1 MQHVSGFRGTS
12 RFARVLLGQVA
23 VLALI
28 VGAFGITHAGAQGSI
43 DDPAQV
49 EAGMVVFESICAGC
63 HGVDGTGSSSGRDLT
78 DVATEQ
84 DDRLVHVASVTN
96 GKNNMPAWG
105 ERLEAEEI
113 DAAVSYV
120 RLTFVSAAAQEP
132 ELAVTGRTTS
142 SLLLVAF
149 ATLLGG
155 LALAAASRRTN
166 ARIL

>member
-1 MQHVSGFRGTS
+1 MAHIPDFGGGS

-23 VLALI
+23 VLTLI
-28 VGAFGITHAGAQGSI
+28 VGAFGIAHVGAQGST

-49 EAGMVVFESICAGC
+49 EAGMVVFETNCAGC
-63 HGVDGTGSSSGRDLT
+63 HGVDGTGSNTGRDLT

-84 DDRLVHVASVTN
+84 ADRLVHVGSVTN
-96 GKNNMPAWG
+96 GKGGMPAFG
-105 ERLEAEEI
+105 GRLEGDEI

-166 ARIL
+166 AQNF